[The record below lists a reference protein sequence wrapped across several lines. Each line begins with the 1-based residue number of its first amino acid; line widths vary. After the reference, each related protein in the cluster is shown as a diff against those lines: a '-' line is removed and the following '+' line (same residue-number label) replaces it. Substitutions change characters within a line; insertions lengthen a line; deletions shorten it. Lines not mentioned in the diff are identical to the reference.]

1 VIKRLSSCV
10 VLLAGLSL
18 LAPDAVLSQIPDE
31 EEPAPR
37 RMIDEL
43 IVTATRR
50 EASLQDVPVSVG
62 VVTGEQIR
70 ELSLQNLDQLSAYVP
85 GLTIQEGGEQTG
97 ISIRGFG
104 AGLNFGFD
112 QSVGLFI
119 DGIYSGRER
128 QFRGHFLDVGAVE
141 VLRGPQA
148 TLFGKNTISGAIIV
162 TTGQPSH
169 EFGVDLSAEATTEID
184 RQNYQAVVTGG
195 LTDDLAGRLALRFS
209 DEDGYLRNTFTG
221 DSEEQQQDWIAR
233 ASFLWTPSDNLSV
246 RTKLERAEY
255 ERTGRNFHVSDVS
268 GLEVGRPLASGEDV
282 SVASRL
288 STYRAYDPDFTV
300 RDKTRTS
307 KQRETADVTSTN
319 AVLRVDYTLPAGG
332 TITSVTGY
340 SGFDSEDQRDV
351 DWTPTIFLFEPI
363 TQEFDQWSQELQF
376 VSEAGERFDYI
387 VGAHAFRNDFF
398 VDRRTD
404 IHIEPFLLPFG
415 VEPFSDEIFGGPADA
430 WARAN
435 LRFLDQR
442 TTNWS
447 TYASGTYL
455 LTDQLSLT
463 AGLRYNWE
471 KKEADD
477 RYFLAEFG
485 TTRFLEF
492 DQSVIDFILGS
503 GGVNFSVDAD
513 ARAELIAV
521 ATAAGGDADIIV
533 NTCTFAAS
541 QCNALANITRI
552 GRDARDQSMTE
563 TDWSPELTLA
573 YDLNPNMMFYGK
585 FTRGHKGGGF
595 NSQATGQDTDPTF
608 EDETVTGYELGGK
621 LRLFDGVANVNFS
634 VFRMDFD
641 NLQTSVWTGTEFDV
655 KNAGEA
661 RSQGLEMD
669 ARWLLTDRL
678 QLNGSFIWL
687 DARYIEFDN
696 AACSVPQQFF
706 GQPGCDHFAGDTGP
720 GIQDLSGKRFS
731 PTFSGHAGIGY
742 VADLTRNLEVLMRAD
757 TNFQGRQRN
766 PRDPTITQGSR
777 TLVDLSATLRPIGA
791 PNWSVGA
798 LVQNATDKSF
808 YFYEFEAPAQVGT
821 RIGFPGPPR
830 RFTLRATYHL

>member
-1 VIKRLSSCV
+1 
-10 VLLAGLSL
+10 VLIGGLSL
-18 LAPDAVLSQIPDE
+18 LAP
-31 EEPAPR
+31 PALAQVPGEGEAMPR

-85 GLTIQEGGEQTG
+85 GLTVQEGGEQTG

-119 DGIYSGRER
+119 DGIYAGRER

-169 EFGVDLSAEATTEID
+169 EFGLDLYAEGTTEIN
-184 RQNYQAVVTGG
+184 RQQYQAVVTGG
-195 LTDDLAGRLALRFS
+195 LTDTLAGRLALRFS
-209 DEDGYLRNTFTG
+209 DENGYLRNTFTR
-221 DSEEQQQDWIAR
+221 DREEQQRDWIAR
-233 ASFLWTPSDNLSV
+233 ASFLWTPTDNLSV
-246 RTKLERAEY
+246 RTKLERSEY
-255 ERTGRNFHVSDVS
+255 DRTGRNFHVSQVS
-268 GLEVGRPLASGEDV
+268 GLEVGRPLATGADV
-282 SVASRL
+282 AVAARL
-288 STYRAYDPDFTV
+288 STYLAYDPNFTV
-300 RDKTRTS
+300 RDKTLTS

-319 AVLRVDYTLPAGG
+319 AVIRADYMLPGGG
-332 TITSVTGY
+332 TLTSVTGY
-340 SGFDSEDQRDV
+340 SGFSSEDQRDV
-351 DWTPTIFLFEPI
+351 DWTPTIFLYEPI
-363 TQEFDQWSQELQF
+363 TQDFDQWSQELQF
-376 VSEAGERFDYI
+376 VSDVGERFDYI
-387 VGAHAFRNDFF
+387 LGAHAFRNDFF

-415 VEPFSDEIFGGPADA
+415 VEPFSEQIFGGPAAA
-430 WARAN
+430 WAYAN

-447 TYASGTYL
+447 TYASGTYQ

-471 KKEADD
+471 RKEADD
-477 RYFLAEFG
+477 RYFMSDFG
-485 TTRFLEF
+485 ETRFLEIPPA
-492 DQSVIDFILGS
+492 VENFILERP
-503 GGVNFSVDAD
+503 GVNFNTDAA
-513 ARAELIAV
+513 ARAQLIEV
-521 ATAAGGDADIIV
+521 AQQAGGDAMKFV
-533 NTCTFAAS
+533 TTCTFAPT
-541 QCNALANITRI
+541 QCNALAGTVRAGRI
-552 GRDARDQSMTE
+552 GRDQSMTE

-595 NSQATGQDTDPTF
+595 NSQAVGRDTDPTF
-608 EDETVTGYELGGK
+608 EDETVTGYEFGGK
-621 LRLFDGVANVNFS
+621 MQLLDGVANVNFS
-634 VFRMDFD
+634 LFRMDFD

-661 RSQGLEMD
+661 RSQGLELD
-669 ARWLLTDRL
+669 GRWLLTDRL
-678 QLNGSFIWL
+678 QLNSSFIWL

-696 AACSVPQQFF
+696 AACSVPQMFF
-706 GQPGCDHFAGDTGP
+706 GQPGCAHFVGDTGA
-720 GIQDLSGKRFS
+720 GIQDLSGKRFA
-731 PTFSGHAGIGY
+731 PIFSGNAGIGY
-742 VADLTRNLEVLMRAD
+742 VADLPRNLELLMRAD
-757 TNFQGRQRN
+757 SVFQGRQRN
-766 PRDPTITQGSR
+766 PRDPTIAQGSR
-777 TLVDLSATLRPIGA
+777 TLYDVSATLRPVGA
-791 PNWSVGA
+791 PAWSVGL
-798 LVQNATDKSF
+798 LVQNASDKSF

-830 RFTLRATYHL
+830 RFTLRASYHM